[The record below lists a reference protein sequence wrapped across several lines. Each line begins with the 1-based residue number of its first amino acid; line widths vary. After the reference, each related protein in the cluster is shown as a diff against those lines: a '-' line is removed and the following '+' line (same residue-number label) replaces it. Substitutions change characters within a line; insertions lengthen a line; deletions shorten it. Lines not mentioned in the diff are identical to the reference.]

1 MKCIIAEDEA
11 VAARRMQKLLEDNQ
25 LEVLS
30 VCKSIDEIKKAVDEL
45 GEPDIYFFDIHLSDG
60 LVFEIF
66 EICTLKS
73 PVIFT
78 TAYDQ
83 YAIKAFKQNSIDYL
97 LKPIDKY
104 ELKAALDKF
113 KEHHVLQSSGTNLE
127 EIGKMLLNQ
136 MSVKQ
141 YKDRIRVKVGDHLRS
156 VQLCDVPLFYSKD
169 KTNYLL
175 TEENRSYP
183 IDSSLDLIEDSLDP
197 RSFYRINRSSIVNIE
212 FIKDVIS
219 YSNSRL
225 KVSLQRVNHEELI
238 VARDRVKDFKE
249 WLG

>member
-11 VAARRMQKLLEDNQ
+11 VAARRMQKLLEENQ
-25 LEVLS
+25 LNVLR
-30 VCKSIDEIKKAVDEL
+30 VCKSIKQIKDAIIEL
-45 GEPDIYFFDIHLSDG
+45 GEPDLYFFDIHLSDG

-66 EICTLKS
+66 DICTLKA

-97 LKPIDKY
+97 LKPINKK
-104 ELKAALDKF
+104 ELKAALEKF
-113 KEHHVLQSSGTNLE
+113 KEHHHSQASGPDLE
-127 EIGKMLLNQ
+127 MISKML
-136 MSVKQ
+136 MSQ
-141 YKDRIRVKVGDHLRS
+141 LTTAEYKDRIRIKLGDHYRS
-156 VQLCDVPLFYSKD
+156 IQVVDVPLFYSKD
-169 KTNYLL
+169 KSNYLF
-175 TEENRSYP
+175 TRENRLYL
-183 IDSSLDLIEDSLDP
+183 IDTSLDIVDDSLNP
-197 RSFYRINRSSIVNIE
+197 KSFFRINRSAIINID

-225 KVSLQRVNHEELI
+225 KILLKGIEHEELI
-238 VARDRVKDFKE
+238 VARDRVKNFKE